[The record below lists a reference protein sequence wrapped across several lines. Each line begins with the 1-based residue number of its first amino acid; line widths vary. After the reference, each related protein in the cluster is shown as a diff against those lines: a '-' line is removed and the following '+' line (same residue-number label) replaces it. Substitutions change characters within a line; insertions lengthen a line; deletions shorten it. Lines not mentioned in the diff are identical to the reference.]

1 MPTDP
6 FSKFLANGR
15 VNVSGFDGTI
25 ETDFLKLGGVKD
37 NRKADLIDYAIADFE
52 DYRIALQNYLR
63 AVYPLDY
70 DNFSTSDLGQMLI
83 ELFAYMAAAITLRTD
98 MTANEMYLDTVKSQD
113 NLRRLLRL
121 IGVEMRGPTSA
132 KATGKITLNTAA
144 TGAISL
150 SQSNRVFTVAN
161 NRDPGS
167 VVFTVYKQN
176 ANGGIDLDTPDL
188 QLDLADSEGGA
199 GLVYNNLFLLEGT
212 LRSELGTFA
221 SVTTQQEVRI
231 DEPSIIEGSIS
242 VSSSEGVIYNEI
254 QNLFLA
260 SGTSDP
266 VFQKRY
272 LPDFGVSLTF
282 GDGNTGRLPAP
293 NASYIVSYR
302 VGGGSRGNIAK
313 ELLDQNIEVLE
324 GSTRIQGTII
334 NSTKGSGGAEA
345 ESVAKA
351 KRYAPNFF
359 KAQYRAVT
367 GEDYTTLAN
376 TFIGTAGTTAK
387 AMATLRKSGA
397 AANVVDIFVLAK
409 ASDLQ
414 VERASIAFK
423 KELQDYFKKYKMLTD
438 EVVINDG
445 VVRTIDINATLFID
459 SAKTSFEES
468 IKQKVANKLTEY
480 FNVDNRDFGQSLSL
494 ADVIAEVISIPE
506 VRFFRIN
513 NIPSDIFVNYNELIQ
528 LNNFELQVEVV

>member
-52 DYRIALQNYLR
+52 DYRVALQNYLR

-161 NRDPGS
+161 NRDSGS

>member
-37 NRKADLIDYAIADFE
+37 DRKADLIDYAIADFD
-52 DYRIALQNYLR
+52 DYRVALQNYLR

-121 IGVEMRGPTSA
+121 IGVEMKGPTSA

-144 TGAISL
+144 TGAITL
-150 SQSNRVFTVAN
+150 SQANRVFTVTN
-161 NRDPGS
+161 NRDSGP
-167 VVFTVYKQN
+167 VAFTVYKQN
-176 ANGGIDLDTPDL
+176 NNGGIDLDTPDL
-188 QLDLADSEGGA
+188 QLDLADSDGGA
-199 GLVYNNLFLLEGT
+199 GLVYDNLFLLEGT
-212 LRSELGTFA
+212 LRSQAGTFD
-221 SVTTQQEVRI
+221 SVTDQQEIRI
-231 DEPSIIEGSIS
+231 DEPSIVEGSIS
-242 VSSSEGVIYNEI
+242 VSSSEGVIYDEI
-254 QNLFLA
+254 QNIFLA

-272 LPDFGVSLTF
+272 LPDFGVALTF
-282 GDGNTGRLPAP
+282 GDGSTGRLPTP

-302 VGGGSRGNIAK
+302 VGGGSRGNVAK

-324 GSTRIQGTII
+324 GSTRIQGTIV

-351 KRYAPNFF
+351 KRYAPSFF
-359 KAQYRAVT
+359 ATQYRAVT

-376 TFIGTAGTTAK
+376 TFIGTAGATAK
-387 AMATLRKSGA
+387 ALATLRKSGA

-414 VERASIAFK
+414 LERASIAFK

-445 VVRTIDINATLFID
+445 VIRTVDINATLYID

-468 IKQKVANKLTEY
+468 IKQKVADRLTQY
-480 FNVDNRDFGQSLSL
+480 FNVDNRDFGESLSL
-494 ADVIAEVISIPE
+494 ADLIAEIISIPE
-506 VRFFRIN
+506 VRFFKVN
-513 NIPSDIFVNYNELIQ
+513 NIPEDIYVNYNEVIQ
-528 LNNFELQVEVV
+528 LNNFELTVEVV

>member
-52 DYRIALQNYLR
+52 DYRVALQNYLR

-376 TFIGTAGTTAK
+376 AFIGTAGTTAK

>member
-37 NRKADLIDYAIADFE
+37 DRKADLIDYAIADFD
-52 DYRIALQNYLR
+52 DYRVALQNYLR

-121 IGVEMRGPTSA
+121 IGLEMKGPTSA

-144 TGAISL
+144 TGAITL
-150 SQSNRVFTVAN
+150 SQANRVFTVTN
-161 NRDPGS
+161 NRDSGP
-167 VVFTVYKQN
+167 VAFTVYKQN
-176 ANGGIDLDTPDL
+176 NNGGINLDTPDL
-188 QLDLADSEGGA
+188 QLDLADSDGGA
-199 GLVYNNLFLLEGT
+199 GLVYDNLFLLEGT
-212 LRSELGTFA
+212 LRSQAGTFD
-221 SVTTQQEVRI
+221 SVTDQQEIRI

-242 VSSSEGVIYNEI
+242 VSSSEGVIYDEI
-254 QNLFLA
+254 QNIFLA

-272 LPDFGVSLTF
+272 LPDFGVALTF
-282 GDGNTGRLPAP
+282 GDGNTGRLPTP

-302 VGGGSRGNIAK
+302 VGGGSRGNVAK

-324 GSTRIQGTII
+324 GSTRIQGTIV

-351 KRYAPNFF
+351 KRYAPSFF
-359 KAQYRAVT
+359 ATQYRAVT

-376 TFIGTAGTTAK
+376 TFIGTAGATAK
-387 AMATLRKSGA
+387 ALATLRKSGA

-414 VERASIAFK
+414 LERASIAFK

-445 VVRTIDINATLFID
+445 VIRTVDINATLYID

-468 IKQKVANKLTEY
+468 IKQKVADRLTQY
-480 FNVDNRDFGQSLSL
+480 FNVDNRDFGETLSL
-494 ADVIAEVISIPE
+494 ADLIAEVISIPE
-506 VRFFRIN
+506 VRFFKVN
-513 NIPSDIFVNYNELIQ
+513 NIPEDIYVNYNEVIQ
-528 LNNFELQVEVV
+528 LNNFELTVEVV

>member
-161 NRDPGS
+161 NRDSGS